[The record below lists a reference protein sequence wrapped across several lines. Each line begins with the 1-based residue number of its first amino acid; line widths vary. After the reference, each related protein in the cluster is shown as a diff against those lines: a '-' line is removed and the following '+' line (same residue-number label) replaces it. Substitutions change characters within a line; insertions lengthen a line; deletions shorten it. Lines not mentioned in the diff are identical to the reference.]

1 MFVALMLAP
10 ALFGGIFTDARY
22 FLYDGNDPEFSGVYS
37 IGEPF
42 LPPSVRIQPL
52 HAAKDAIVVALDTI
66 ADGAF
71 NDQVGAVAASSI
83 VNWTEPLSSDFNH
96 VRAKLRGAPLGTAG
110 ALSTGVEAARLELL
124 SNNARPAA
132 RKMMVMVTD
141 GKSDPT
147 DVLNQIQMARD
158 AGITVH
164 VIGVGAN
171 LDAALLLQ
179 MAATG
184 GGTSV
189 LIDAGVP
196 AWVYTPELQSALARV
211 ASNQI
216 AFSLIR

>member
-1 MFVALMLAP
+1 MCIVLLLAP

-22 FLYDGNDPEFSGVYS
+22 ILYDGSDPEFSGVYA
-37 IGEPF
+37 IGEAF

-52 HAAKDAIVVALDTI
+52 KAAKDAVVVAVDTI
-66 ADGAF
+66 ADAAF
-71 NDQVGAVAASSI
+71 NDQIGAVASSSV
-83 VNWTEPLSSDFNH
+83 VNWTEPLSSDFNR

-132 RKMMVMVTD
+132 SKMIVMVTD

-158 AGITVH
+158 AGMTVH
-164 VIGVGAN
+164 VIGVGTN
-171 LDAALLLQ
+171 LDVALLDQ

-189 LIDAGVP
+189 QIDAGKP
-196 AWVYTPELQSALARV
+196 KWIYAPELQTALASV